1 MVKVGTLL
9 GGELNKTRHQME
21 EVFQFEKELAKI
33 YEPKDRLRNMEKAYH
48 KMTVAELQQLAPAVR
63 RCFFKP
69 FFSGDQQQNFFF
81 FMLFFICFCYST
93 SAHN

>member
-21 EVFQFEKELAKI
+21 EVFQFEKELAEI

-48 KMTVAELQQLAPAVR
+48 KMMVAELQQLAPAVR
-63 RCFFKP
+63 RQCFFKPFLSGDASLLKP
-69 FFSGDQQQNFFF
+69 FFSGDQ
-81 FMLFFICFCYST
+81 
-93 SAHN
+93 